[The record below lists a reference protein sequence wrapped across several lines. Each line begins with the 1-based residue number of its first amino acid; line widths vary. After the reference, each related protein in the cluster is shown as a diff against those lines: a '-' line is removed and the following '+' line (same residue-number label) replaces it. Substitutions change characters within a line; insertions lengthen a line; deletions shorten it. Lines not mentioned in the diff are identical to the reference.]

1 MAALRRATTLVHALG
16 GIDLRLLHAGKVM
29 IAVGSGPGDRDGAVG
44 RCGWRVAVADAYR
57 QLESGAAV
65 CFLHLDPGVDPV
77 IELVPGPRCRAVG
90 TDIYRLQI
98 GTSLVDAFATTLGPG
113 DCRAALDRALGVR
126 AEPPAVRICSDELTD
141 VTIVHAPVAA
151 APWASASSPLQDALA
166 ACMVDELVAE
176 VACGHGAADRHEP
189 SRSSSSDP
197 KKGDTNP

>member
-44 RCGWRVAVADAYR
+44 RCGWRVAVADANR

-77 IELVPGPRCRAVG
+77 VELVPEPRCRAVG

-98 GTSLVDAFATTLGPG
+98 GTSLVDAFATTPPQGPG
-113 DCRAALDRALGVR
+113 RRRRWNLSEIVPVRFAPETLEALRAAAEADDRSV
-126 AEPPAVRICSDELTD
+126 
-141 VTIVHAPVAA
+141 
-151 APWASASSPLQDALA
+151 
-166 ACMVDELVAE
+166 
-176 VACGHGAADRHEP
+176 
-189 SRSSSSDP
+189 SSSVRRAVEHELRQRA
-197 KKGDTNP
+197 G